1 MSAEALRRKSA
12 IALGVALICLVFLF
26 ETWVAHQRLPSAAS
40 PVVWSVLG
48 AVAIGALVC
57 SLRWR
62 AHARRLQRTTAPAA
76 PGSR

>member
-40 PVVWSVLG
+40 PVVWSALC
-48 AVAIGALVC
+48 AVAIGALLC

-62 AHARRLQRTTAPAA
+62 AQARRLQRATAPTARE
-76 PGSR
+76 SR